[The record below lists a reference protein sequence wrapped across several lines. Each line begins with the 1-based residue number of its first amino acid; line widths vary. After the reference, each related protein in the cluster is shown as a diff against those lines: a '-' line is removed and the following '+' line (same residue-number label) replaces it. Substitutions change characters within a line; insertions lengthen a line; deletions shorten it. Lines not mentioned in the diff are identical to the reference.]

1 MRKATIKGRTR
12 NVARGL
18 AGAAVGL
25 GVGLGVL
32 LAGCSAGNSAA
43 DSSASGGIMAETAA
57 AETAAAAFSMP
68 EAGVYENERADIT
81 LERGDTGQGTASS
94 GLTGDAAVP
103 AGNAAEGGQE
113 SAASRKLIRDVTM
126 EVETR
131 TFDALL
137 EQISAKVE
145 ELGGYVESSS
155 VSGRSLNSNGTGGR
169 DASVKAR
176 IPADRLDGFVE
187 TVEEAAN
194 VMNRQEQV
202 TDITLQY
209 SDVESRKKSLEI
221 EQERLWELLEQAE
234 NVDAVVTLESR
245 LSQVRYELES
255 LTSQLRLYDNQVA
268 YSTVDLYIWE
278 VGELTP
284 QEEEGIGARIQR
296 GFSDSVKMLTE
307 GGVDLMVW
315 ILSNSPVLLVMA
327 AAAFLLVK
335 AGRICLRFRRKRREK
350 KALGKTAPDKGESE
364 EQ

>member
-1 MRKATIKGRTR
+1 MKKAEIRGRTR
-12 NVARGL
+12 RLARSL
-18 AGAAVGL
+18 AGAVIGL
-25 GVGLGVL
+25 GAGLGVL
-32 LAGCSAGNSAA
+32 LTGCGAGNSAA
-43 DSSASGGIMAETAA
+43 GSSASGGPAA
-57 AETAAAAFSMP
+57 QMETAAAADSMP
-68 EAGVYENERADIT
+68 EAGAYENEREGIALDKAA
-81 LERGDTGQGTASS
+81 TGQGEVSS

-103 AGNAAEGGQE
+103 AGNAAESGRE
-113 SAASRKLIRDVTM
+113 SGVSRKLIRDVTM

-131 TFDALL
+131 NFDGLL
-137 EQISAKVE
+137 ERISERVE

-155 VSGRSLNSNGTGGR
+155 VSGRSLNSDGTGGR

-187 TVEEAAN
+187 TVEEEAN
-194 VMNRQEQV
+194 VLNRQEQV

-234 NVDAVVTLESR
+234 SVDAVVTLESR

-315 ILSNSPVLLVMA
+315 ILSNSPVLLVLA
-327 AAAFLLVK
+327 AAAFILAK
-335 AGRICLRFRRKRREK
+335 AGRIGLRLRRKRREK
-350 KALGKTAPDKGESE
+350 KALGKAVPDKGENK